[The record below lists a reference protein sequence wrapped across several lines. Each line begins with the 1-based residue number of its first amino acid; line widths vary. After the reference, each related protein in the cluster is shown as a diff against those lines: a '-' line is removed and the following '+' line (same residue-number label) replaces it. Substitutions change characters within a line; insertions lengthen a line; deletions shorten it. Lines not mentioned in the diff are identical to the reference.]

1 MSLRQTKI
9 KKMINN
15 DEFTKAEIKA
25 LHDEMEPD
33 GKMEFLFTTR
43 LITDEK
49 DTALMEVTK
58 DDLINGGCSDREAT
72 LFLCAVAASAKGD
85 WKSTQTE
92 LFWETK

>member
-1 MSLRQTKI
+1 MSLRQTEI
-9 KKMINN
+9 KMITN

-25 LHDEMEPD
+25 LHDEMEPN
-33 GKMEFLFTTR
+33 GKMEFLFTDR

-58 DDLINGGCSDREAT
+58 DDLIGGGISDREAT

-85 WKSTQTE
+85 WKSTQNE
-92 LFWETK
+92 LFWEAK

>member
-1 MSLRQTKI
+1 
-9 KKMINN
+9 MINS

-25 LHDEMEPD
+25 LHDEMEPN

-49 DTALMEVTK
+49 DTALMTVTK
-58 DDLINGGCSDREAT
+58 DDLIEGGCTDREAI

-85 WKSTQTE
+85 WKSTQNE
-92 LFWETK
+92 LFWEAK